1 MLLSDFGMFG
11 KRNGG
16 KKVKKKVLAL
26 VLILIV
32 SGISMMSFSAY
43 AADSGLTLSAT
54 SIGEKIGDYTR
65 LFAYSGSSEA
75 AGVIWTSADETV
87 ATVDSEGRVTGRG
100 IGQTVV
106 TAYAGSSSARC
117 VVNVA
122 YKGIDVSAHQ
132 ASINWASVKSAGIDF
147 AMIRTGYGSE
157 AWDQQTDKYFEA
169 NYSGAK
175 ANGIKVGVYHYS
187 YATSVSMASDEADF
201 CLHILNGRQLDYP
214 VAYDVEDKSQLGLS
228 TDTLGQM
235 VQAFCSKI
243 QAAGYKTV
251 VYSYYNFYNAH
262 LTSPLVAQYDTWI
275 AHTGVDSTP
284 FSPYTMWQYGWKTIP
299 GISGSC
305 DSDYSYYDY
314 STGTGGKITGGG
326 TGGST
331 PSLPET
337 SEQIFTSDTTG
348 TYTFGAEKDYY
359 YKITTNDTMT
369 PSAISSNPSAVSV
382 SYYTRLADGF
392 KFKLTNNGAGQAVIT
407 TVAANGTKVS
417 FTAVGSGSSAPSA
430 PPADSP
436 GTPDVPGEGNQA
448 SALKCDTTLPYH
460 FGSNGSYIYKVY
472 STDPAQPKA
481 VSSNPS
487 AVAVSFYQK
496 TSDGYLYRITNVGSG
511 TAVITTT
518 AADGAAASFTAY
530 GTAASMPAGITSDTP
545 YLFNMKKGNT
555 YVYKFTPASGSAVL
569 SFSTG
574 NGAVISSVS
583 VQKSGGS
590 YYYKIQAAGSGQ
602 AGVYAAFSGQAP
614 QRVGIVTVA

>member
-1 MLLSDFGMFG
+1 M
-11 KRNGG
+11 
-16 KKVKKKVLAL
+16 KKKILAL
-26 VLILIV
+26 VLILVV

-43 AADSGLTLSAT
+43 AADGGLTLSAT
-54 SIGEKIGDYTR
+54 SIGEGIGDYTR

-75 AGVIWTSADETV
+75 TGVIWTSADETV
-87 ATVDSEGRVTGRG
+87 ATVDSGGRVTGTG

-117 VVNVA
+117 VINIA

-132 ASINWASVKSAGIDF
+132 GSINWASVKSAGIDF

-157 AWDQQTDKYFEA
+157 AWDQQTDKYFET
-169 NYSGAK
+169 NYAGAT
-175 ANGIKVGVYHYS
+175 ANGIKVGAYHYS
-187 YATSVSMASDEADF
+187 YATNVSMASDEADF
-201 CLHILNGRQLDYP
+201 CLHILNGRKLDYP

-305 DSDYSYYDY
+305 DSDYSFYDY
-314 STGTGGKITGGG
+314 STGTGGEITGGGSGG
-326 TGGST
+326 TGGSAPT
-331 PSLPET
+331 LPES
-337 SEQIFTSDTTG
+337 SEQIFASDTTG
-348 TYTFGAEKDYY
+348 TYTFGTNKDYY

-369 PSAISSNPSAVSV
+369 PSAVSSNSSAVSV

-392 KFKLTNNGAGQAVIT
+392 KFKLTNNGAGQAEIT

-417 FTAVGSGSSAPSA
+417 FTAVGSGGGTPSV
-430 PPADSP
+430 PPASP
-436 GTPDVPGEGNQA
+436 PETPVTPGDGTQT
-448 SALKCDTTLPYH
+448 STLKCDTTQPYS
-460 FGSNGSYIYKVY
+460 FGSSGSYLYKVY
-472 STDPAQPKA
+472 STDSVQPKA

-518 AADGAAASFTAY
+518 DASGAAASFTAY

-545 YLFNMKKGNT
+545 YLFDMKRGNT
-555 YVYKFTPASGSAVL
+555 YVYKFTPSSGSAAL

-590 YYYKIQAAGSGQ
+590 YYYKIQAAGAGQ